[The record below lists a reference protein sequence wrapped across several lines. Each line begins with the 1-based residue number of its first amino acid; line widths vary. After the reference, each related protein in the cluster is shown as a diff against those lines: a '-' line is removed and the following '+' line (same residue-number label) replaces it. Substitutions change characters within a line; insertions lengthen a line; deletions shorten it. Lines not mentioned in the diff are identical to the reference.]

1 MIEDIPVRGSV
12 SIALIGP
19 DGRLKQHHKDHNLVT
34 TVGLYWIAGRLLDA
48 SIPDAASHIGV
59 GTGTTAA
66 ALGDTAL
73 ETPLGARQA
82 LASASVL
89 DNVVTYTATFAAG
102 VSTGAITEFGL
113 FNAVSSG
120 TMIARAIKPVI
131 NKEAGDSLAVV
142 WTLTIGD

>member
-1 MIEDIPVRGSV
+1 MIEDITVRGSV
-12 SIALIGP
+12 SVALTGP
-19 DGRLKQHHKDHNLVT
+19 DGQLKHHHQDHNLVT
-34 TVGLYWIAGRLLDA
+34 TVGLDWIAGRLLDA
-48 SIPDAASHIGV
+48 SIPGAASHIGV

-66 ALGDTAL
+66 ALGDTTL

-82 LASASVL
+82 LASSSVL
-89 DNVVTYTATFAAG
+89 NNVVTYTATFAAG

-120 TMIARAIKPVI
+120 TMIARAVKPVI